1 MKNSIGMLVK
11 VLVPAVMLAFATAT
25 PAMKH
30 EGDKGKAEAKDA
42 KAAPAKAVKGKPTQ
56 KVLQEDDR
64 VRVTETTYKPGDVS
78 DSLKRGYRVTR
89 AIKGGTFERTYAD
102 GKKEK
107 VERKTGSVMI
117 QGPDKEAWA
126 NKNIGKSDIVIY
138 SVTIKSPK

>member
-1 MKNSIGMLVK
+1 MNRSIRLFVS
-11 VLVPAVMLAFATAT
+11 VLVPALMLAFATAA

-30 EGDKGKAEAKDA
+30 EQEKAKDA
-42 KAAPAKAVKGKPTQ
+42 KPAAKAEKKGDSGFSQ

-64 VRVTETTYKPGDVS
+64 LRVTETTYKPGATGPS
-78 DSLKRGYRVTR
+78 AQRGYRATR

-102 GKKEK
+102 GRKEK

-117 QGPDKEAWA
+117 QGPDKEAYS

-138 SVTIKSPK
+138 SVNIKGAK